1 MKSSFWTWH
10 VALEEVSRDILA
22 LEWRNSQS
30 PRTLPHGIAP
40 QERFRGVPLK
50 KFAQNPKCPSVP
62 QDLQECP
69 VLKSILQSHKSAG
82 CLTRVSHKNV
92 PQEPEL
98 PTKGVSHRGKIE
110 CTRLPRDLG
119 QLRSRHASLHIAFS
133 GSDCRSQQAGSHLFV
148 CVSDGSGCSRCF
160 RSVRFLRPSC

>member
-82 CLTRVSHKNV
+82 CPTRARASNKGCLTPGENRMHPVAQGPGSVEESACLSAHCV
-92 PQEPEL
+92 QRFGL
-98 PTKGVSHRGKIE
+98 
-110 CTRLPRDLG
+110 
-119 QLRSRHASLHIAFS
+119 QIA
-133 GSDCRSQQAGSHLFV
+133 AGRFTSV
-148 CVSDGSGCSRCF
+148 CVCE
-160 RSVRFLRPSC
+160 